1 MPMTVVV
8 TRNAPMRY
16 RGFLASCML
25 EIGAGVYTSPRMN
38 RGVRE
43 RVWRVCVDWST
54 ELAVDASVLMTWRDS
69 SAPGGQAILALGEPA
84 KELFDH
90 EGVLLV
96 RQKPH
101 DALDRSLKTED

>member
-1 MPMTVVV
+1 MSMTVVV

-43 RVWRVCVDWST
+43 RVWRVCVDWSA
-54 ELAVDASVLMTWRDS
+54 ELPVDASVLMTWRDGN
-69 SAPGGQAILALGEPA
+69 APGGQAVLALGEPV
-84 KELFDH
+84 KVLCDH

-96 RQKPH
+96 KREAPAPA
-101 DALDRSLKTED
+101 DGSLTTE

>member
-38 RGVRE
+38 RGGARKSLAGLCRLVHGTRRGCERAHDMARQQRPGWPSDSRARRARE
-43 RVWRVCVDWST
+43 GTLR
-54 ELAVDASVLMTWRDS
+54 
-69 SAPGGQAILALGEPA
+69 P
-84 KELFDH
+84 
-90 EGVLLV
+90 
-96 RQKPH
+96 
-101 DALDRSLKTED
+101 